1 MHCLFFYNTEANTTT
16 THNLTEFSDFEFVEI
31 LSCGHGWDA
40 QQDTYV
46 LFGATEAHLASNQ
59 RIVIRNPGSV
69 TVTNAHNRTITLA
82 VRGCV

>member
-1 MHCLFFYNTEANTTT
+1 MHFQFFYNTPGNTTT

-46 LFGATEAHLASNQ
+46 LLGGTEAHLASNQ
-59 RIVIRNPGSV
+59 KIVVRNPSSV